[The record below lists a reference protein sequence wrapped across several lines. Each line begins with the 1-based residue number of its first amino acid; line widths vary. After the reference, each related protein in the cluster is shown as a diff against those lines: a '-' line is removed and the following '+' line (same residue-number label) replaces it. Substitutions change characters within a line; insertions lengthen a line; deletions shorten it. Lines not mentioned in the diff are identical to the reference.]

1 MMLKYRDY
9 TRRATQRAGQESTFW
24 LNLTPFKG
32 YTNCT
37 RSLLVQRGT
46 QWAPPLIKHTSSQFV
61 NTVYESRGASQIH
74 GSSLDPSP
82 CQKTAGSPHVSVQQK
97 LTTHCGQRAW
107 HELASIFLF
116 PPLTHFQLPSNPL
129 FTNTPTSFLPPGC
142 RISSSLCRF
151 FFLHSALN
159 PVGLS
164 LSFHCHRKSPKDSLG
179 YIHPIEPIIFLHSTY
194 LYAELNT

>member
-151 FFLHSALN
+151 FFSSLSSQSCGSQLK
-159 PVGLS
+159 LS
-164 LSFHCHRKSPKDSLG
+164 LPQEISQGQPRIHTSHRTYNFPSQHLSLC
-179 YIHPIEPIIFLHSTY
+179 
-194 LYAELNT
+194 

>member
-1 MMLKYRDY
+1 MLKYRDY

-61 NTVYESRGASQIH
+61 NTVYESQGASQIH

-82 CQKTAGSPHVSVQQK
+82 MSENSRLPTRVCPTEAYNPLWAEGLAWAGFHLS
-97 LTTHCGQRAW
+97 
-107 HELASIFLF
+107 
-116 PPLTHFQLPSNPL
+116 LPSAHPL
-129 FTNTPTSFLPPGC
+129 PTPFQSSVHKHAHLLP
-142 RISSSLCRF
+142 SSRLPHKLFS
-151 FFLHSALN
+151 
-159 PVGLS
+159 V
-164 LSFHCHRKSPKDSLG
+164 
-179 YIHPIEPIIFLHSTY
+179 
-194 LYAELNT
+194 